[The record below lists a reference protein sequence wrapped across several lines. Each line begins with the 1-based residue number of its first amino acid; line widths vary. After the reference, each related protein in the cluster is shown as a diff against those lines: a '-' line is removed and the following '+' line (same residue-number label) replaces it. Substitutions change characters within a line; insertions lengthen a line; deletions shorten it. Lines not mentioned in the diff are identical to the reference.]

1 MNSNNSNIPNKP
13 DNSKHN
19 PKNKMGGFG
28 NKNKKKKNKNLIQHQ
43 IMEDSFDYYK
53 NVSKT
58 YLSDNISHNTNSDI
72 DTNTITNTIT
82 NANSNKI
89 NSPNSK
95 NFYANRTESKS
106 LNNIKIKELKDSIRK
121 NNSYNII
128 GDIIFELGA
137 NIGSGTGTG
146 TGTGTDVSVFRTK
159 NQFEKEMIE
168 NNKSSSYSDFCLL
181 EENKFNYLTVDE
193 YVDIENLTQSD
204 NMNNMNNM
212 VEKKIILKK
221 SPSTSN
227 TNNLNQNTIQ
237 PNTNANTNAN
247 TKSNI
252 KKNLSE
258 SKTIIKFEE
267 IKDLETKMTEIN
279 DYNFIQSPFKII
291 GEEILNNEINIKY
304 KSKSHSKSTG
314 GGGSGNITSDN
325 NQIIKKL
332 KEQFKKLVYK
342 EIREKPNV
350 SQILLDSTLPDDV
363 KLKIFRKYIKFTTE
377 DEVFSDQA
385 DKIKIEIN
393 NLIKQKK
400 INSRDDYDELGKL
413 VEKKI
418 SEEDVPIELKTKI
431 EDIYYR
437 VIEGDQP
444 KLHNLLNNILK
455 LPFESKP
462 NILDQMSKSNI
473 SDESKSIWIKS
484 LYDKLD
490 ASLYGMEETK
500 DSIIS
505 WICQKINNPSY
516 SSSKYLCLCGPAGV
530 GKTSIINL
538 ISECLSIPH
547 YYISLA
553 NIDEPGS
560 LIGHGYTYEGSQ
572 CGMIANG
579 IIRNGCT
586 NGILLFDEIDKAKEK
601 VQNTLLGIFDP
612 LQNSKFRDAFFGE
625 FYLNLSKCMMILCLN
640 DLDKL
645 NPILRDRLH
654 IINIPG
660 YSNEDK
666 KIIIHKHIIPKLETI
681 YNISVKITEDVI
693 DIILNRCV
701 EHKGIRQVQMY
712 LTKIYELVVLDKY
725 TNKYNFGGI
734 FNIDNSHLL
743 KFDS

>member
-13 DNSKHN
+13 NNSK
-19 PKNKMGGFG
+19 NKIGGFG

-43 IMEDSFDYYK
+43 IMEDSIDYYK
-53 NVSKT
+53 NASKT
-58 YLSDNISHNTNSDI
+58 HLFDNISHHTNSDV
-72 DTNTITNTIT
+72 DVNL
-82 NANSNKI
+82 NKN
-89 NSPNSK
+89 NSPNLK
-95 NFYANRTESKS
+95 KFYANKAESKS

-128 GDIIFELGA
+128 GDIIFELGS
-137 NIGSGTGTG
+137 GSGIDISTGG
-146 TGTGTDVSVFRTK
+146 TYTDANLNTFRT
-159 NQFEKEMIE
+159 NSQFKKEMID
-168 NNKSSSYSDFCLL
+168 NNKSLSYSNSNLL
-181 EENKFNYLTVDE
+181 EENKFNYLMVDE
-193 YVDIENLTQSD
+193 YVDIENLNHSD
-204 NMNNMNNM
+204 NFNNLNNLNNQ
-212 VEKKIILKK
+212 VEKKTILKK
-221 SPSTSN
+221 SPSVISVDN
-227 TNNLNQNTIQ
+227 FNQNIIQ
-237 PNTNANTNAN
+237 
-247 TKSNI
+247 SNI
-252 KKNLSE
+252 KSNAKKNSSE
-258 SKTIIKFEE
+258 SKTITKFEE
-267 IKDLETKMTEIN
+267 IKDLESKLTEIN
-279 DYNFIQSPFKII
+279 DYNYIHSPFKII

-314 GGGSGNITSDN
+314 GNGGGTPNDN

-418 SEEDVPIELKTKI
+418 SGEGVPIELKTKI

-444 KLHNLLNNILK
+444 KLHNLLNNILR

-462 NILDQMSKSNI
+462 NILDQMSKSNV

-490 ASLYGMEETK
+490 ESLYGMEETK

-505 WICQKINNPSY
+505 WICQKINNPNY

-538 ISECLSIPH
+538 ISECLLIPH

-579 IIRNGCT
+579 IIRNGCI

-645 NPILRDRLH
+645 NPILKDRLH

-660 YSNEDK
+660 YSNDDK
-666 KIIIHKHIIPKLETI
+666 KIIIYKHIIPKLETV
-681 YNISVKITEDVI
+681 YNLNVKISEDVI
-693 DIILNRCV
+693 DIILIQCV
-701 EHKGIRQVQMY
+701 HHKGIRQVQMY

-725 TNKYNFGGI
+725 TNKYNFNGI
-734 FNIDNSHLL
+734 FDIDSSHLL